1 VEPSVLAMFTSQFM
15 PKLPFDLRHNNSMVR
30 VLGASMKR
38 GTAFLYEIEAQD
50 GSTAWV
56 APWELRSVGRS
67 LGYSKLDKEARV

>member
-1 VEPSVLAMFTSQFM
+1 MEPNGYAIFKSQFTL
-15 PKLPFDLRHNNSMVR
+15 KLPFDLRHNNSMVR

-56 APWELRSVGRS
+56 APWELRPVGRS